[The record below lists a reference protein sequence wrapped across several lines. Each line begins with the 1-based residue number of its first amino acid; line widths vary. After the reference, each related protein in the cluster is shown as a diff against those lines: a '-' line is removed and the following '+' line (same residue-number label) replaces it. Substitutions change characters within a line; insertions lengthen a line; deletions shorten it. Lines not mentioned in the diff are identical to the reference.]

1 MNIKQQNRLNYVENG
16 FVRWFII
23 LYNIV
28 KIKIKDQ
35 LEDMKETLL
44 GMNYP
49 ETNILTAEIHNDNC

>member
-44 GMNYP
+44 GMNYA